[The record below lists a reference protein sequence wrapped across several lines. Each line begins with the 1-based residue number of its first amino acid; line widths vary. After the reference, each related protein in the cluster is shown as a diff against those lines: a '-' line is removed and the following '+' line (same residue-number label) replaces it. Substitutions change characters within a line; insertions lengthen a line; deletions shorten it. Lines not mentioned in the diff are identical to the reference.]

1 MNKKILVIDDSHFFR
16 NKIAIT
22 LKQCGYDV
30 VTADNGE
37 DGLLLVTQEKP
48 DLVLLDIVM
57 PGTDGFEICRV
68 LRASES
74 NNLMP
79 IIMLSSKDAQDDK
92 LVGLDLGADDYI
104 TKPFDERELI
114 SRIRNTLRRIDR
126 NRSANPLTGLPGN
139 LEIQRE
145 ISSRI
150 SKNEPYAVI
159 YVDLDN
165 FKSYNDIYGFF
176 RGDIAIKMTADILRD
191 EVALFGNSD
200 DFVGHIGGDDY
211 VLVSTPDKADELCQG
226 VIQTFDCKIRSL
238 FSQVDLDKG
247 YISTLNRRGEVENFP
262 IMSISLG
269 VVTNIYRVFNSHLEV
284 ADTAAELKKKLKAL
298 PGSNYFIDRR
308 APNTIISPNELSD

>member
-1 MNKKILVIDDSHFFR
+1 MEKKILVIDDSHFFR

-22 LKQCGYDV
+22 LRQCGYEV
-30 VTADNGE
+30 IMADNGE
-37 DGLLLVTQEKP
+37 DGLLLVAQEKP

-68 LRASES
+68 LRDSES

-92 LVGLDLGADDYI
+92 LIGLDLGADDYI
-104 TKPFDERELI
+104 TKPFDERELV

-150 SKNEPYAVI
+150 AKDELYAVV

-176 RGDIAIKMTADILRD
+176 RGDIAIKLTADILRD
-191 EVALFGNSD
+191 ELLLVGSRS
-200 DFVGHIGGDDY
+200 DFVGHIGGDDF
-211 VLVSTPDKADELCQG
+211 VLVTTPNRADELCMG
-226 VIQTFDCKIRSL
+226 IIETFDAKIRTL
-238 FSQVDLDKG
+238 FSKADLDKG

-262 IMSISLG
+262 IMTISLG
-269 VVTNIYRVFNSHLEV
+269 VVTNTNRRFINHLEV
-284 ADTAAELKKKLKAL
+284 ADVAAELKKKLKAM
-298 PGSNYFIDRR
+298 PGSNYYIDTRT
-308 APNTIISPNELSD
+308 PSGIISPNELF